1 MSTIGESV
9 RRTQVAIVGAG
20 PSGLL
25 LSQLLACQGV
35 DSIVLEKESPEHV
48 QGRIRA
54 GLLEW
59 TTVEL
64 LQEAGIGARMLR
76 EGLVHDGF
84 NVAFAERTHRIDLK
98 GLTGRGVLVYGQNEL
113 QKDL

>member
-1 MSTIGESV
+1 MSTSGERV

-25 LSQLLACQGV
+25 LSQLLAAQGV

-48 QGRIRA
+48 LGRIRA

-64 LQEAGIGARMLR
+64 LREAGVGARMLR

-84 NVAFAERTHRIDLK
+84 DVAFADSGHRIDLK
-98 GLTGRGVLVYGQNEL
+98 GLSGRSVL
-113 QKDL
+113 